1 MKTILDMYPD
11 GNPILSELIQNAD
24 DAGAS
29 VVRILVDENS
39 YDSVSLL
46 NPSMAPLQGPALLV
60 GTTAVDILQWTRLI
74 VLSVSGNDAQF
85 AESDFRSLASIG
97 QGSKLDKLTATGE
110 WIILIVVNPISPL
123 MLRQDDSVWVLIL
136 CIT

>member
-1 MKTILDMYPD
+1 MYPD

-29 VVRILVDENS
+29 EVRIMIDENT

-60 GTTAVDILQWTRLI
+60 YNNARF
-74 VLSVSGNDAQF
+74 S
-85 AESDFRSLASIG
+85 EG
-97 QGSKLDKLTATGE
+97 QLFF
-110 WIILIVVNPISPL
+110 I
-123 MLRQDDSVWVLIL
+123 
-136 CIT
+136 